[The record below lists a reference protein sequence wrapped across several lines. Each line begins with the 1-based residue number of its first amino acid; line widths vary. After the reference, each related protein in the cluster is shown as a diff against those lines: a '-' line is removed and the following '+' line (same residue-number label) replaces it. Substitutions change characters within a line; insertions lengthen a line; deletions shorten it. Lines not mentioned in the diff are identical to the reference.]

1 MKYNCRICTSNYDY
15 CHSCAIT
22 KDPFKNAG
30 YCGED
35 CYHISMILQKC
46 GSHCATAK
54 DTVESLKQYNIENK
68 TLKPSIQ
75 TYYNKVISSIIEEVV
90 PEEDVE
96 VVIKDDKDMTI
107 SENE

>member
-22 KDPFKNAG
+22 KNPFKNAG

-35 CYHISMILQKC
+35 CYHISMILQKHS
-46 GSHCATAK
+46 GHKATAK
-54 DTVESLKQYNIENK
+54 ETVESLKSYNIESK
-68 TLKPSIQ
+68 QLKPGVQAHYQQILD
-75 TYYNKVISSIIEEVV
+75 SIIEEVV
-90 PEEDVE
+90 PNEDVE

-107 SENE
+107 S